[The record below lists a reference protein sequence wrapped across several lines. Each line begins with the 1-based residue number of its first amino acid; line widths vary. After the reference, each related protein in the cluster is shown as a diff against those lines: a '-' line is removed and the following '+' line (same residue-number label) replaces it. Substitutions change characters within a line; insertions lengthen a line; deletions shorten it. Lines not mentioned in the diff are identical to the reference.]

1 MGLCYMTKSKSRRK
15 NKSRVNNKKAWQAI
29 LIILSSIVVIMT
41 VVYIVGGIIVDRE
54 INKRSVSDTT
64 EQANITSYLKNKY
77 NQDFDV
83 EKPSC
88 NGGAFGISCVWSADA
103 YPKSD
108 KSIKIHI
115 SRVDNQTK
123 YSDDYVVR
131 TWQKEQTAKIQPKVR
146 EIFKDIPVDVKVRL
160 GVIDPDVE
168 RTFTLKKP
176 TFEEVFLAENKVGQR
191 GNLAYG
197 LNFKYDGDIKDESR
211 FASGIHEMMEHAE
224 NVGVSPKDI
233 SVNIYLSKNG
243 KLISRKYCNRDKL
256 SSIDEI
262 KGCIDTSKNMPV
274 EEGDRW

>member
-1 MGLCYMTKSKSRRK
+1 MANSKSKRTS
-15 NKSRVNNKKAWQAI
+15 KSHVNNKKIWQII
-29 LIILSSIVVIMT
+29 LITLSLTIVVMT
-41 VVYIVGGIIVDRE
+41 VVYIVGGII
-54 INKRSVSDTT
+54 KRSVSDKT
-64 EQANITSYLKNKY
+64 EQANMTSYLKNKY
-77 NQDFDV
+77 DQDFEV

-88 NGGAFGISCVWSADA
+88 NGGALGISCVWSADA

-108 KSIKIHI
+108 KSIKVYV

-146 EIFKDIPVDVKVRL
+146 EIFKDMPVGVKVRL

-197 LNFKYDGDIKDESR
+197 LDFKYDGDIKDESR
-211 FASGIHEMMEHAE
+211 FASGIHEMIEYAK

-243 KLISRKYCNRDKL
+243 KLISREYCNRDKL
-256 SSIDEI
+256 SSINEI

>member
-1 MGLCYMTKSKSRRK
+1 MANSKSKRA
-15 NKSRVNNKKAWQAI
+15 NKSRVNNKKAWQVI
-29 LIILSSIVVIMT
+29 LIILSSIVV
-41 VVYIVGGIIVDRE
+41 VVIVLYIIGGIIIDRE
-54 INKRSVSDTT
+54 INKRSVSDKT
-64 EQANITSYLKNKY
+64 EQASMTSYLKNKY
-77 NQDFDV
+77 DQDFEV

-88 NGGAFGISCVWSADA
+88 SGGAFGISCVWSTDA

-146 EIFKDIPVDVKVRL
+146 EIFKDMPVDVKVRL

-211 FASGIHEMMEHAE
+211 FASGIHEMMEHAK

-256 SSIDEI
+256 SSINEI

>member
-1 MGLCYMTKSKSRRK
+1 MTKSKSRRK

-77 NQDFDV
+77 NQDFEV

-88 NGGAFGISCVWSADA
+88 NGGAFGISCVWSTDA

-146 EIFKDIPVDVKVRL
+146 EIFKDMPVDVKVRL

-176 TFEEVFLAENKVGQR
+176 TFEEVFLVGDK
-191 GNLAYG
+191 GKYG
-197 LNFKYDGDIKDESR
+197 LTVYSIAIRYRGDGEMPKNDITGRLFEMVQYVRLQGISRVSSSVLYINGKDR
-211 FASGIHEMMEHAE
+211 R
-224 NVGVSPKDI
+224 GVSCGVDENI
-233 SVNIYLSKNG
+233 SSESVKKCLDNMSVLSKED
-243 KLISRKYCNRDKL
+243 LI
-256 SSIDEI
+256 
-262 KGCIDTSKNMPV
+262 
-274 EEGDRW
+274 W

>member
-1 MGLCYMTKSKSRRK
+1 MANSKSKRAS
-15 NKSRVNNKKAWQAI
+15 KSHVNNKKIWQII
-29 LIILSSIVVIMT
+29 LIIPSSIVVA
-41 VVYIVGGIIVDRE
+41 VIVLYVIGGIIVDRE

-146 EIFKDIPVDVKVRL
+146 EIFKDMPVDVKVRL

>member
-1 MGLCYMTKSKSRRK
+1 MAKSKSRRK

-64 EQANITSYLKNKY
+64 EQANITNYLRNKY
-77 NQDFDV
+77 DQDFEV
-83 EKPSC
+83 KKPSC
-88 NGGAFGISCVWSADA
+88 NGGGLGVSCVWSTDA

-131 TWQKEQTAKIQPKVR
+131 TWQKEQTAKIQPKAR
-146 EIFKDIPVDVKVRL
+146 EIFKDMPVDVKVRL

-176 TFEEVFLAENKVGQR
+176 TFEEVFLEGDKDK
-191 GNLAYG
+191 YG
-197 LNFKYDGDIKDESR
+197 LTVYSIAIRYRGDGEMPKNDITGRLFEMVQYVRLQGISRVSSSVLYINGKDR
-211 FASGIHEMMEHAE
+211 R
-224 NVGVSPKDI
+224 GVSCGVDENI
-233 SVNIYLSKNG
+233 SSESVKKCLDNMSVLSKED
-243 KLISRKYCNRDKL
+243 LI
-256 SSIDEI
+256 
-262 KGCIDTSKNMPV
+262 
-274 EEGDRW
+274 W

>member
-1 MGLCYMTKSKSRRK
+1 MAKSKSKRT
-15 NKSRVNNKKAWQAI
+15 NKSRINNKKARRVI

-88 NGGAFGISCVWSADA
+88 DGGAFGISCVWSANA

-146 EIFKDIPVDVKVRL
+146 EIFKDMPVDVKVRL

-176 TFEEVFLAENKVGQR
+176 TFEEVFLEGDKDK
-191 GNLAYG
+191 YG
-197 LNFKYDGDIKDESR
+197 LTVYSIAIRYREGREMSKNDIASRLFELVKYIKLQGISRVSSSVLDISEKDR
-211 FASGIHEMMEHAE
+211 R
-224 NVGVSPKDI
+224 GVSCGVDENISLESIKKCLDNISALPKED
-233 SVNIYLSKNG
+233 
-243 KLISRKYCNRDKL
+243 LI
-256 SSIDEI
+256 
-262 KGCIDTSKNMPV
+262 
-274 EEGDRW
+274 W

>member
-1 MGLCYMTKSKSRRK
+1 MAKGKSKRT
-15 NKSRVNNKKAWQAI
+15 NKSRINNKKARRVI

-64 EQANITSYLKNKY
+64 EQANIISYLKNKY

-88 NGGAFGISCVWSADA
+88 DGGAFGISCVWSTNA

-108 KSIKIHI
+108 KSIKIHV

-146 EIFKDIPVDVKVRL
+146 EIFKDMPVDVKVRL

-211 FASGIHEMMEHAE
+211 FASGIHEMMEHAK

-243 KLISRKYCNRDKL
+243 KLISKTYCNRDKL
-256 SSIDEI
+256 SSINEI
-262 KGCIDTSKNMPV
+262 KSCIDTSKNMPV

>member
-1 MGLCYMTKSKSRRK
+1 MAKSKSKRT
-15 NKSRVNNKKAWQAI
+15 NKSRVNNKKAWQVI

-54 INKRSVSDTT
+54 INKRSVSDKT
-64 EQANITSYLKNKY
+64 EQASMTSYLKNKY
-77 NQDFDV
+77 DQDFEV

-123 YSDDYVVR
+123 YSDNYVVR
-131 TWQKEQTAKIQPKVR
+131 TWQKEQTAKIQPKAR
-146 EIFKDIPVDVKVRL
+146 EIFKDMPVDVKVRL
-160 GVIDPDVE
+160 GVVDPDVE

-176 TFEEVFLAENKVGQR
+176 TFEEVFLTENKVGQR
-191 GNLAYG
+191 GNLVYG
-197 LNFKYDGDIKDESR
+197 LDFKYDSNIKDEDR
-211 FASGIHEMMEHAE
+211 FASGVYEMIEYTKNM
-224 NVGVSPKDI
+224 GVSPKDI
-233 SVNIYLSKNG
+233 SVDMYLSKGG
-243 KLISRKYCNRDKL
+243 KLISKGYCNSDKL
-256 SSIDEI
+256 LSIDGL
-262 KGCIDTSKNMPV
+262 KSCIGKTKNTPV

>member
-1 MGLCYMTKSKSRRK
+1 MAKSKSRRK
-15 NKSRVNNKKAWQAI
+15 NKSRINNKKAWQVI
-29 LIILSSIVVIMT
+29 LIILSSVVVVMII
-41 VVYIVGGIIVDRE
+41 VYIIGGIIVDRE
-54 INKRSVSDTT
+54 INKRSVSDKT
-64 EQANITSYLKNKY
+64 ERASMTSYLKNKY
-77 NQDFDV
+77 DQDFEV

-88 NGGAFGISCVWSADA
+88 SGGAFGISCVWSTDA

-131 TWQKEQTAKIQPKVR
+131 TWQKEQTAKIQPKAKEV
-146 EIFKDIPVDVKVRL
+146 FKDMPVDVKVRL
-160 GVIDPDVE
+160 GVIDSDVE

-191 GNLAYG
+191 GNLVYG
-197 LNFKYDGDIKDESR
+197 LNFKYDGDVKDESR
-211 FASGIHEMMEHAE
+211 FASGIHEMMEYAK
-224 NVGVSPKDI
+224 NVGVSPKDM
-233 SVNIYLSKNG
+233 SVNIYLSKNS

-256 SSIDEI
+256 SSINEI

>member
-1 MGLCYMTKSKSRRK
+1 MAKSKSRRK

-131 TWQKEQTAKIQPKVR
+131 TWQKEQTAKIQPKAR
-146 EIFKDIPVDVKVRL
+146 EIFKDMPVDVKVRL

>member
-1 MGLCYMTKSKSRRK
+1 MAKSKNKRT
-15 NKSRVNNKKAWQAI
+15 NKSRINNKKAWQVI
-29 LIILSSIVVIMT
+29 LNILSSIVASIVVMMT

-64 EQANITSYLKNKY
+64 EQANMTSYLKNKY
-77 NQDFDV
+77 DQDFEV

-103 YPKSD
+103 YPESD
-108 KSIKIHI
+108 KSIKVHI
-115 SRVDNQTK
+115 SRGDNQTK

-146 EIFKDIPVDVKVRL
+146 EIFKDMPVDVKIRL
-160 GVIDPDVE
+160 GVIDSDIE

-197 LNFKYDGDIKDESR
+197 LDFKYDGDIKDESR
-211 FASGIHEMMEHAE
+211 FASGIHEMIEHAK
-224 NVGVSPKDI
+224 NVGVSSKDI

-243 KLISRKYCNRDKL
+243 KLISREYCNRDKL
-256 SSIDEI
+256 SSINEI

>member
-1 MGLCYMTKSKSRRK
+1 MTKSKSRRK

-131 TWQKEQTAKIQPKVR
+131 TWQKEQTAKIQPKAR
-146 EIFKDIPVDVKVRL
+146 EIFKDMPVDVKVRL

-176 TFEEVFLAENKVGQR
+176 TFEEVFLAGDKGK
-191 GNLAYG
+191 YG
-197 LNFKYDGDIKDESR
+197 LTVYSIAIRYRGDGEMPKNDITGRLFEMVQYVRLQGISRVSSSVLYINGKDR
-211 FASGIHEMMEHAE
+211 R
-224 NVGVSPKDI
+224 GVSCGVDENI
-233 SVNIYLSKNG
+233 SSESVKKCLDNMSVLSKED
-243 KLISRKYCNRDKL
+243 LI
-256 SSIDEI
+256 
-262 KGCIDTSKNMPV
+262 
-274 EEGDRW
+274 W

>member
-1 MGLCYMTKSKSRRK
+1 MAKGKGKRT
-15 NKSRVNNKKAWQAI
+15 NKSRINNKKARRVI

-88 NGGAFGISCVWSADA
+88 DGGAFGISCVWSADA

-108 KSIKIHI
+108 KSIKIHV

-146 EIFKDIPVDVKVRL
+146 EIFKDMPVDVKVRL

-176 TFEEVFLAENKVGQR
+176 TFEEVFLAENKGK
-191 GNLAYG
+191 YG
-197 LNFKYDGDIKDESR
+197 LTVYSIAIRYRGDGEMPKNDIAGR
-211 FASGIHEMMEHAE
+211 LFEMMQYIRLQ
-224 NVGVSPKDI
+224 GVSRVSSSVLDI
-233 SVNIYLSKNG
+233 SGKDRRGVSCNVDENISLESLKRCLDNISVLP
-243 KLISRKYCNRDKL
+243 KEDLI
-256 SSIDEI
+256 
-262 KGCIDTSKNMPV
+262 
-274 EEGDRW
+274 W

>member
-1 MGLCYMTKSKSRRK
+1 MAKSKNKRT
-15 NKSRVNNKKAWQAI
+15 NKSRINNKKAWQVI
-29 LIILSSIVVIMT
+29 LNILSSIVASIVVMMT

-64 EQANITSYLKNKY
+64 EQANMTSYLKNKY
-77 NQDFDV
+77 DQDFEV

-103 YPKSD
+103 YPESD
-108 KSIKIHI
+108 KSTKVHI
-115 SRVDNQTK
+115 SRGDNQTK

-146 EIFKDIPVDVKVRL
+146 EIFKDMPVDVKVRL
-160 GVIDPDVE
+160 GVIDSDIE

-197 LNFKYDGDIKDESR
+197 LDFKYDGDIKDESR
-211 FASGIHEMMEHAE
+211 FASGIHEMIEHAK
-224 NVGVSPKDI
+224 NVGVSSKDI

-243 KLISRKYCNRDKL
+243 KLISREYCNRDKL
-256 SSIDEI
+256 SSINEI

>member
-1 MGLCYMTKSKSRRK
+1 MVKKKNISKSANKLRI
-15 NKSRVNNKKAWQAI
+15 KSRKIWQVV
-29 LIILSSIVVIMT
+29 LIVLSSIVVVMT
-41 VVYIVGGIIVDRE
+41 AVYIVGGIIVDRE
-54 INKRSVSDTT
+54 INKRSVSDKT
-64 EQANITSYLKNKY
+64 EQTNMTSYLRNKY
-77 NQDFDV
+77 SQDFEV

-88 NGGAFGISCVWSADA
+88 NGGALGISCVWSADA
-103 YPKSD
+103 YPKSN

-123 YSDDYVVR
+123 YSDNYVVR
-131 TWQKEQTAKIQPKVR
+131 TWQKEQTAKIQPKAK
-146 EIFKDIPVDVKVRL
+146 EIFKDMPVDVKVRL
-160 GVIDPDVE
+160 GVIDPEIE

-176 TFEEVFLAENKVGQR
+176 TFEEVFLVENKVRQR

-211 FASGIHEMMEHAE
+211 FASGIHEMMEHAK

-256 SSIDEI
+256 SSINEI

>member
-1 MGLCYMTKSKSRRK
+1 MAKSKSKRT
-15 NKSRVNNKKAWQAI
+15 NKSRINNKKARRVI
-29 LIILSSIVVIMT
+29 LIILLSIVVIMT
-41 VVYIVGGIIVDRE
+41 VVHIVGGIIVDRE

-88 NGGAFGISCVWSADA
+88 DGGAFGISCVWSTNA

-146 EIFKDIPVDVKVRL
+146 EIFKDMPVDVKVRL

-176 TFEEVFLAENKVGQR
+176 TFEEVFLAENKDK
-191 GNLAYG
+191 YG
-197 LNFKYDGDIKDESR
+197 LTIYSIAIRYRGDGEMPKNDIAGR
-211 FASGIHEMMEHAE
+211 LFEMMQYIRLQ
-224 NVGVSPKDI
+224 GVSRVSSSVLDI
-233 SVNIYLSKNG
+233 SGKDRRGVFCSVDENISLESVKRCLDN
-243 KLISRKYCNRDKL
+243 ISVLPKEDL
-256 SSIDEI
+256 
-262 KGCIDTSKNMPV
+262 V
-274 EEGDRW
+274 W

>member
-1 MGLCYMTKSKSRRK
+1 MAKSK
-15 NKSRVNNKKAWQAI
+15 NKRTNKLRINNKKAWQVI
-29 LIILSSIVVIMT
+29 LNILSSIVASIVVMMT

-64 EQANITSYLKNKY
+64 EQANMTSYLKNKY
-77 NQDFDV
+77 DQDFEV

-103 YPKSD
+103 YPESD
-108 KSIKIHI
+108 KSIKVHI
-115 SRVDNQTK
+115 SRGDNQTK

-146 EIFKDIPVDVKVRL
+146 EIFKDMPVDVKVRL
-160 GVIDPDVE
+160 GVIDSDIE

-197 LNFKYDGDIKDESR
+197 LDFKYDGDIKDESR
-211 FASGIHEMMEHAE
+211 FASGIHEMIEHAK
-224 NVGVSPKDI
+224 NVGVSSKDI

-243 KLISRKYCNRDKL
+243 KLISREYCNRDKL
-256 SSIDEI
+256 SSINEI

>member
-1 MGLCYMTKSKSRRK
+1 MANSKSKRTS
-15 NKSRVNNKKAWQAI
+15 KSHVNNKKIWQII
-29 LIILSSIVVIMT
+29 LITLSLTIVVMT
-41 VVYIVGGIIVDRE
+41 VVYIVGGII
-54 INKRSVSDTT
+54 KRSVSDKT
-64 EQANITSYLKNKY
+64 EQANMTSYLKNKY
-77 NQDFDV
+77 DQDFEV

-88 NGGAFGISCVWSADA
+88 NGGALGISCVWSADA

-108 KSIKIHI
+108 KSIKVYV

-146 EIFKDIPVDVKVRL
+146 EIFKDMPVDVKVRL

-197 LNFKYDGDIKDESR
+197 LDFKYDGDIKDESR
-211 FASGIHEMMEHAE
+211 FASGIHEMIEYAK

-243 KLISRKYCNRDKL
+243 KLISREYCNRDKL
-256 SSIDEI
+256 SSINEI

>member
-1 MGLCYMTKSKSRRK
+1 MAKGKSKMTNNSRI
-15 NKSRVNNKKAWQAI
+15 NNKKARRVI

-54 INKRSVSDTT
+54 INKRSVSDTI

-88 NGGAFGISCVWSADA
+88 NGGAFGISCVWSTNA

-108 KSIKIHI
+108 KSIKIHV

-123 YSDDYVVR
+123 YSDDYIVR

-146 EIFKDIPVDVKVRL
+146 EIFKDMSVDVKVRL

-197 LNFKYDGDIKDESR
+197 LYFKYDGDIKDESR
-211 FASGIHEMMEHAE
+211 FASGIHEMMEHTK

-243 KLISRKYCNRDKL
+243 KLISKTYCNRDKL
-256 SSIDEI
+256 SSINEI
-262 KGCIDTSKNMPV
+262 KSCIDTSKNMPV
-274 EEGDRW
+274 EEDDRW

>member
-1 MGLCYMTKSKSRRK
+1 MANSKSKRAS
-15 NKSRVNNKKAWQAI
+15 KSHVNNKKIWQII
-29 LIILSSIVVIMT
+29 LIILSSIVVIMA
-41 VVYIVGGIIVDRE
+41 VVYIIGGVIVDRE
-54 INKRSVSDTT
+54 MNKRSVSDTT

-88 NGGAFGISCVWSADA
+88 DGGAFGISCVWSANA

-108 KSIKIHI
+108 KSIKIHV

-131 TWQKEQTAKIQPKVR
+131 TWQKEQTAKIQPKAKKV
-146 EIFKDIPVDVKVRL
+146 FKDMPVDVKVRL

-176 TFEEVFLAENKVGQR
+176 TFEEVFLIENKVGQR

-211 FASGIHEMMEHAE
+211 FASGIHEMMEHAK

-256 SSIDEI
+256 SSINEI

>member
-1 MGLCYMTKSKSRRK
+1 MAKSKSKRT
-15 NKSRVNNKKAWQAI
+15 NKSRINNKKARRI
-29 LIILSSIVVIMT
+29 FLIILSSIVVIMT
-41 VVYIVGGIIVDRE
+41 VVYIIGGVIVDRE

-64 EQANITSYLKNKY
+64 EQANIISYLKNKY

-88 NGGAFGISCVWSADA
+88 DGGAFGISCVWSANA

-108 KSIKIHI
+108 KSINIHV

-146 EIFKDIPVDVKVRL
+146 EIFKDMPVDVKVRL

-191 GNLAYG
+191 DNLVYG
-197 LNFKYDGDIKDESR
+197 LDFKYDGSIKDEDR
-211 FASGIHEMMEHAE
+211 FASGVYEMIEYTKSM
-224 NVGVSPKDI
+224 GVSPKDI
-233 SVNIYLSKNG
+233 SVDMYLSKG
-243 KLISRKYCNRDKL
+243 SKLISKGYCSSDKL
-256 SSIDEI
+256 LSINGL
-262 KGCIDTSKNMPV
+262 KSCIDTAKNTPV